1 MPYETPIT
9 QEALSAYRRA
19 FALHKAHT
27 PGDPFAREAHQ
38 RATFDVN
45 EALRIALDR
54 NPYRVPSGNVGERWR
69 SILCQCRGPAFTDD
83 WKCAISIRH
92 ELDQLIRELA

>member
-19 FALHKAHT
+19 LALHKAHT

-54 NPYRVPSGNVGERWR
+54 NPYRVPSGTLESDGVPFYV
-69 SILCQCRGPAFTDD
+69 ICRGPAFTDD